1 LIGIEGLTVQEPNN
15 TEAER
20 FPAAEAPAREW
31 RKPVLTI
38 IPANSAENGPGFIPD
53 SGGFDFS

>member
-1 LIGIEGLTVQEPNN
+1 VQEPNN

-38 IPANSAENGPGFIPD
+38 IPANSAENGPGAIPD